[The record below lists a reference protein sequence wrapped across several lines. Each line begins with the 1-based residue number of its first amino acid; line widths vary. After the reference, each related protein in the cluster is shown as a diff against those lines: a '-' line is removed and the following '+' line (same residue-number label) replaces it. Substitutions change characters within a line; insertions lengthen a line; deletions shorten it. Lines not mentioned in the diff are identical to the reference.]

1 MFDFFEAYFE
11 EGYIFLFK
19 WGIAMC
25 ETLKDQLLAIPTTNV
40 SKLFALLRLDPYV
53 MSWHGNYDNG
63 GEMVRLRADLA

>member
-1 MFDFFEAYFE
+1 
-11 EGYIFLFK
+11 
-19 WGIAMC
+19 MC